1 MRFIVLLWWTTTLK
15 CHCNKNP
22 PKTPQQ
28 NWISSV
34 EKCLVCPSWLG
45 SSRKQKTKQAKQ
57 QMNKMING
65 LICMGL
71 VLSEEVCPSAK
82 NVADLQSRGVDAP
95 HEIIVISAAWLL
107 LITWSPRGTLAL
119 CAMQILSER
128 IRTNC
133 CDVLQN
139 ATHCYVL
146 WSSCLSP
153 RQWQNSEKQNKF
165 VLWICK

>member
-1 MRFIVLLWWTTTLK
+1 MPKIL
-15 CHCNKNP
+15 
-22 PKTPQQ
+22 PKTHIKTGLVALK
-28 NWISSV
+28 NASSAR
-34 EKCLVCPSWLG
+34 LDWG
-45 SSRKQKTKQAKQ
+45 ASRKQKTKQAKQ
-57 QMNKMING
+57 QMNKTING
-65 LICMGL
+65 LICIGF

-82 NVADLQSRGVDAP
+82 NVADLQSRGVDVP

-128 IRTNC
+128 IRTDC